1 MGWATTLPPGSSA
14 GALHVELS
22 SQQWHLWNIAAWN
35 IVNSH
40 QLLHTYFTLHLCNSE
55 KVYKEFYRSEVIKN
69 SLNTI
74 WWSLDFGIMPGCL
87 DTPVSC
93 IVVKIWGG
101 KEDIYQLLTEW
112 KSVWTG
118 LNTWVSRFMLA
129 TQNEIILG
137 LNDG

>member
-40 QLLHTYFTLHLCNSE
+40 QLLHTYFTLHLYNSE

-118 LNTWVSRFMLA
+118 LNTWVSRFMPA
-129 TQNEIILG
+129 TQN
-137 LNDG
+137 